1 MLIGLTGQIGAGKST
16 AATILASFGA
26 VIIDAD
32 KIGRAVVDK
41 SPELLRSLVKAFGK
55 IILTRNGNLSRMN
68 LAKVAFADAASTEK
82 LNGHVHPHLL
92 KELRKQARER
102 QKRHDIVV
110 IDAALLL
117 NWDVGLKL
125 DCVIVIN
132 ATRELRLKRLVKRGM
147 SLSDTKARQRS
158 QLPLSEFRKR
168 ANIFV
173 PNNGTKAE
181 LERRLRKVWAVLD
194 R

>member
-32 KIGRAVVDK
+32 KIGREVVDK
-41 SPELLRSLVKAFGK
+41 SPVLFRCLVEEFGLK
-55 IILTRNGNLSRMN
+55 ILTKSGSLSRAK
-68 LAKVAFADAASTEK
+68 LAKVAFADAASTDK

-92 KELRKQARER
+92 KELRKQAREL

-147 SLSDTKARQRS
+147 SLSDAKARQRS

-168 ANIFV
+168 ANIVV
-173 PNNGTKAE
+173 PNNGTKVE

>member
-16 AATILASFGA
+16 AAEILASFGA

-168 ANIFV
+168 ANIVV

>member
-32 KIGRAVVDK
+32 KIGREVVDK
-41 SPELLRSLVKAFGK
+41 SPVLFRCLVEEFGLK
-55 IILTRNGNLSRMN
+55 ILTKSGSLSRAK

-92 KELRKQARER
+92 KELRKQAREL

-147 SLSDTKARQRS
+147 SLSDAKARQRS

-168 ANIFV
+168 ANIVV

-181 LERRLRKVWAVLD
+181 LEQRLRKVWAVLD